1 MSNCRR
7 IRSAAIAITLFTLLA
22 GCLAPEVTVHSNPA
36 SSDSAPQ
43 ARVVFLAGPDSH
55 GPGEHEHRAGSE
67 LLAQALRERRPG
79 FETVNVYGG
88 WPGDETIFS
97 GVDAVVLY
105 CDGGRKHLINKHL
118 ETFNRLLDQ
127 GVGIV
132 ALHYCVEVPKESP
145 SADSMLAATGGYF
158 ETWWSVNPFWDA
170 DYRQLPEH
178 PITRDISP
186 FELRDEWYFN
196 MRFNERGVT
205 PILSAVPPPETMA
218 RRNGP
223 HSGNDAV
230 RKMVADRQPQVTAWA
245 FEREDGGRG
254 FGYTGG
260 HFHANWQDDSARK
273 LVLNAIEWVA
283 APGTVKP
290 AGE

>member
-1 MSNCRR
+1 MMHCRE
-7 IRSAAIAITLFTLLA
+7 ILFTAIAIALCTVLA
-22 GCLAPEVTVHSNPA
+22 GCLAPELTVHSNPA

-55 GPGEHEHRAGSE
+55 RPGEHEHRAGSE
-67 LLAQALRERRPG
+67 LLARALRERQPG
-79 FETVNVYGG
+79 A
-88 WPGDETIFS
+88 
-97 GVDAVVLY
+97 DAIVLY
-105 CDGGRKHLINKHL
+105 CDGGRKHLINQHL
-118 ETFNRLLDQ
+118 ETFNRLLDL